1 MLTKSQLLLIY
12 GQDGGAVARL
22 AVLVRGNANLVG
34 LLTLLAWGSRFAI
47 YPRGVITMNKLI
59 PIAGTRMCEYKYVAP
74 RSISSKIIT
83 VVKTLARDC
92 FIAIGVRHG

>member
-1 MLTKSQLLLIY
+1 MLAELLFIGMPTSKQSAHPY
-12 GQDGGAVARL
+12 
-22 AVLVRGNANLVG
+22 
-34 LLTLLAWGSRFAI
+34 WHEGSRFAKHEQEASA
-47 YPRGVITMNKLI
+47 MNKLI